1 MSITLTRQIF
11 STSFILKKKKRKE
24 TCHLLNNFS
33 LVLLL
38 QDSKFNWQQNKNSPK
53 HEKERF
59 DTLRSADS
67 YTELLAPVIERMS
80 SKDSSSAST
89 DQGIHD
95 MDVDSVDLKN
105 GNPPIN
111 PNNFRRCNRY
121 SSGMGQSI
129 VSDCGQQCPPSTS
142 NPGMEVLS
150 EDYEDA
156 VFEEIPQDI
165 DDGSTLCLSH
175 TYARSGFNA
184 SPPLTPNDD
193 IGSSSSLLSNG
204 SSGPNSLPPYSQ
216 MACNNHPR
224 LSSTDSDSSGV
235 NYHIMSSQGLAPMK
249 PGKDKMD
256 VGSLTYSKL
265 SQIPTSPSPPPDV
278 VVDLDHAAASDEEL
292 PPYNQI
298 GVRNPVEGNKNDR
311 QDSNQSRPTNKSPSH
326 FNNNNI
332 PAISVGSLIQPQKE
346 IIVAT
351 ALMPNYPQ
359 HQQQQQQQQ
368 QKKPEEQKQPCS
380 KEPCTEQKS
389 QSTEDVRVPMDDH
402 SYSVIGANSTTQ
414 IQNGS
419 PPNPPTS
426 ARPKPACDNSA
437 YVPNNCM
444 NGFSIP
450 NGIPSKSIS
459 IPTPP
464 CNEGYVPN
472 NSPPTSQ
479 GMFTPP
485 SQTQSS
491 NSAHSPP
498 RGNQGKMEGYAP
510 ATSQAM
516 AAIVGGKPMVSEA
529 YVPNTA
535 MA

>member
-1 MSITLTRQIF
+1 MQDPK
-11 STSFILKKKKRKE
+11 FIWKE
-24 TCHLLNNFS
+24 TN
-33 LVLLL
+33 
-38 QDSKFNWQQNKNSPK
+38 PK

-105 GNPPIN
+105 GNTPIN

-129 VSDCGQQCPPSTS
+129 ISECGQQCPRSTS
-142 NPGMEVLS
+142 NPCMGKLS
-150 EDYEDA
+150 EDYDEE
-156 VFEEIPQDI
+156 VFVEEIPQDI

-175 TYARSGFNA
+175 TYARSGFNH

-204 SSGPNSLPPYSQ
+204 SSGSNALPPYSK

-249 PGKDKMD
+249 SGKDKMD

-278 VVDLDHAAASDEEL
+278 VVDLDHAAASDEDL
-292 PPYNQI
+292 PTYNKI
-298 GVRNPVEGNKNDR
+298 GLRDPVEGNKNDW
-311 QDSNQSRPTNKSPSH
+311 QDSNPAVPTNKSPSH

-332 PAISVGSLIQPQKE
+332 PSINVGSLIQPQKE

-359 HQQQQQQQQ
+359 QQQQQQQQ
-368 QKKPEEQKQPCS
+368 QKKPEEQKQPCI
-380 KEPCTEQKS
+380 KEPSTEQKS
-389 QSTEDVRVPMDDH
+389 QSTEDVSVPMDDH
-402 SYSVIGANSTTQ
+402 SYSVIGANATTQ
-414 IQNGS
+414 MQNGS
-419 PPNPPTS
+419 PPPNPPTS

-459 IPTPP
+459 IPSPP

-485 SQTQSS
+485 SPPQSS
-491 NSAHSPP
+491 NLAHSPP

-510 ATSQAM
+510 ATPQAM